1 MSDMAQVQV
10 VSIVFSEN
18 RCVTTFTFTLS
29 QTLLNIVMICYNT
42 SCTLLCGSLVKSSL
56 ASVLSLNQLMV

>member
-18 RCVTTFTFTLS
+18 RCVTTFIFTLS
-29 QTLLNIVMICYNT
+29 QTLLNIVLIGYNT
-42 SCTLLCGSLVKSSL
+42 LQDSLVKSSL
-56 ASVLSLNQLMV
+56 SSVLSLNQLIV